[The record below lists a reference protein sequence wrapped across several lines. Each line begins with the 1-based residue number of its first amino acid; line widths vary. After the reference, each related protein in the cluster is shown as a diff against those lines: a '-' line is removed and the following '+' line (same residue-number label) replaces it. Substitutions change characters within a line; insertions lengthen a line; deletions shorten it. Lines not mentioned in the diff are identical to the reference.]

1 MAMLASAADA
11 VVAFLAEAPPAA
23 LGEAMIDCRRQMDRL
38 EAGFTQAAGRFAAN
52 REYAAE
58 GAPTAVSWLKA
69 NCRLSAGAAA
79 ERLNIARQLD
89 QLPDTGQAF
98 TSGEL
103 GYQHAALIA
112 RVASQVGTDTV
123 REAEGDLL
131 RMAADFD
138 PNRFSL
144 VTRRLRH
151 VVDPDG
157 ALADANR
164 AYEQRYLQVSPSL
177 DGIFLIDGRLDPEG
191 GAMLQTALSALMHP
205 VSGDTRRAEQ
215 RRADALVEL
224 CRRQLDSGALPQT
237 GRQKPHLS
245 ITVSAAALAGMPGT
259 EGGDLNWAG
268 TVPAQTVQRL
278 ACDASLSMIPLDS
291 QDLPIDVGRAT
302 RSIPPALGRALRVR
316 DGGCRFPGCDAPID
330 WTHGHHLHHWTAG
343 GETKLANLYLLC
355 AYHHRLVHEGGWR
368 LVREDDGSLQ
378 AIPPPSGRARRQ
390 PVVTATSTAGTRAAE
405 AASRP
410 LEAAAP
416 VHLGDPS
423 GHGSSRCR
431 SPNSCQ
437 R

>member
-1 MAMLASAADA
+1 MCEASRVDPMAMLTSAAEA
-11 VVAFLAEAPPAA
+11 VVAFFAEAPPAA
-23 LGEAMIDCRRQMDRL
+23 LGETMIDCRRQMDRL
-38 EAGFTQAAGRFAAN
+38 EAGFTQAAGRFATN

-58 GAPTAVSWLKA
+58 GAPSAVSWLKA
-69 NCRLSAGAAA
+69 NCRMSAGAAA

-205 VSGDTRRAEQ
+205 VSGDARRAEQ
-215 RRADALVEL
+215 RRG
-224 CRRQLDSGALPQT
+224 GAGGGICPRAPRGGAPPPTRGGKPPTSHPPQ
-237 GRQKPHLS
+237 
-245 ITVSAAALAGMPGT
+245 
-259 EGGDLNWAG
+259 
-268 TVPAQTVQRL
+268 
-278 ACDASLSMIPLDS
+278 
-291 QDLPIDVGRAT
+291 
-302 RSIPPALGRALRVR
+302 PPAPLR
-316 DGGCRFPGCDAPID
+316 GAPPQD
-330 WTHGHHLHHWTAG
+330 
-343 GETKLANLYLLC
+343 
-355 AYHHRLVHEGGWR
+355 
-368 LVREDDGSLQ
+368 
-378 AIPPPSGRARRQ
+378 
-390 PVVTATSTAGTRAAE
+390 
-405 AASRP
+405 
-410 LEAAAP
+410 
-416 VHLGDPS
+416 
-423 GHGSSRCR
+423 
-431 SPNSCQ
+431 
-437 R
+437 

>member
-1 MAMLASAADA
+1 MCEASRVDPMAMLASAADA

-38 EAGFTQAAGRFAAN
+38 EAGFTQAVGRFAAN

-98 TSGEL
+98 ASGEL
-103 GYQHAALIA
+103 RYQHAALIA
-112 RVASQVGTDTV
+112 RVASQVGADTV

-131 RMAADFD
+131 KMASDFD

-245 ITVSAAALAGMPGT
+245 VTVSAAALAGMPGP

-278 ACDASLSMIPLDS
+278 ACDASLSVIPLDS

-302 RSIPPALGRALRVR
+302 RSIPPALSRALRVR

-330 WTHGHHLHHWTAG
+330 WTHGHHHQHWTAG

-378 AIPPPSGRARRQ
+378 AIPPPAGRR
-390 PVVTATSTAGTRAAE
+390 PPRAVAP

-410 LEAAAP
+410 LEAAA
-416 VHLGDPS
+416 
-423 GHGSSRCR
+423 R
-431 SPNSCQ
+431 ST
-437 R
+437 